1 MIRNIF
7 LLSLCLLAAAT
18 RLLPHP
24 PNFAPITAIA
34 LFGAV
39 YFDRKFAVILPITA
53 LLLSDAVLGFYG
65 GMLWVY
71 GSFLMIGM
79 IGFWLRGRKTVTAT
93 ASATLA
99 GSVLFYLVTN
109 FGVWLSGTLYPP
121 TFAGLMECYAAAVPF
136 FRNTLLGDGFYVAV
150 LFGVT
155 ELASR
160 YVPAVAHAG
169 DGAGR

>member
-7 LLSLCLLAAAT
+7 LISLCLLAAAT

-39 YFDRKFAVILPITA
+39 YFDRKYAIILPVMA

-121 TFAGLMECYAAAVPF
+121 TFAGLMEQYPTSAI
-136 FRNTLLGDGFYVAV
+136 
-150 LFGVT
+150 
-155 ELASR
+155 
-160 YVPAVAHAG
+160 VPATTLMAERVQTTENLSPLC
-169 DGAGR
+169 